1 MDGSAG
7 REDGNQPWDEELE
20 GGSINITNGENTPN
34 SKTTRSKNYI
44 SVIPGTS
51 YYMLLPWVYIF
62 WYDINKN
69 YIQYVEN
76 GVTEDGAIH
85 GKTIV
90 APNNA
95 YYMRF
100 RCSGTYGT
108 TYNHDIS
115 INYPSTDHDYHAYTG
130 NTYPISWETEAGT
143 VYGGTLDV
151 VSGEL
156 VVDRRYIIFDG
167 SEDEIWYTYSTT
179 GYRVPKTDIGLS
191 GNGICNLAPTV
202 SSAASYGVMFN
213 ASANYIYF
221 FQTVSEW
228 GVATVADLRAWL
240 ATNNVEV
247 CYERAEPIT
256 YHLTPMEVRTLLGQ
270 NNVWADT
277 GDTSVTYRADIQRYI
292 QKMLSQ

>member
-1 MDGSAG
+1 MYDPNIIQLEKGSTETDYAPYSNICPITG
-7 REDGNQPWDEELE
+7 WTGAQVVRTGINLWDEELE

-156 VVDRRYIIFDG
+156 VVDRVYNI
-167 SEDEIWYTYSTT
+167 
-179 GYRVPKTDIGLS
+179 
-191 GNGICNLAPTV
+191 
-202 SSAASYGVMFN
+202 
-213 ASANYIYF
+213 
-221 FQTVSEW
+221 
-228 GVATVADLRAWL
+228 
-240 ATNNVEV
+240 
-247 CYERAEPIT
+247 
-256 YHLTPMEVRTLLGQ
+256 
-270 NNVWADT
+270 
-277 GDTSVTYRADIQRYI
+277 
-292 QKMLSQ
+292 